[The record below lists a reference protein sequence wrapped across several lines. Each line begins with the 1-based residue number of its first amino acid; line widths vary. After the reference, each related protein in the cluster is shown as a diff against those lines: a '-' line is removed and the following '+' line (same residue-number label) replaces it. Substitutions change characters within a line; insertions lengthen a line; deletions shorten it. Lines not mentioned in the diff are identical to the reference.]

1 LLSAG
6 LWWLSGFP
14 EALRFR
20 RAAGRVAETQS
31 AYLVDL
37 CQRNQESAYFRQYG
51 VRRAEDFREKL
62 PLVSYADLESW
73 IDRMARGE
81 SRVLCSEPVKL
92 FEPTSGT
99 QAIKLIPYTRSLKAE
114 FQRGLAA
121 WISDLYA
128 QKPGLLRGKAYW
140 SITPPPQ
147 RPTYTE
153 GGIPIGFED
162 DAAYLSGWEQ
172 KLVRRLLA
180 VPRAGDLDQ
189 TLEQLLHCPDL
200 SLVSVWSP
208 TFWLLLLE
216 RLRRH
221 WDAWARRP
229 ALANRMARAETQGL
243 SALWPQLR
251 LLSCWADGPSVR
263 FLPALRAD
271 FPEMF
276 IQPKGLLATEAF
288 LTFPVLGRRGAALSV
303 RSHYFEFLDEAGQ
316 LWLAHQLNSGQ
327 TYEVVVSTSG
337 GLYRYRLGDR
347 LKVTGFLRDC
357 PLLRFVGRTGL
368 VSDHFGEKLTPEA
381 VELWLPTRQGP
392 CFVAFEGDG
401 YVLYGQGDLRDAVSV
416 GEESLCFFYHYRL
429 CRELGQLAPLRAYEL
444 EENAWEPFYARLES
458 LGRRRGEVKPL
469 ALRLEVDWSHSL
481 PGRFINADCSGAA
494 SPPA

>member
-1 LLSAG
+1 MLSAG
-6 LWWLSGFP
+6 LWWLSGLT

-20 RAAGRVAETQS
+20 RATGRVAEAQS
-31 AYLVDL
+31 AYLQDL
-37 CQRNQESAYFRQYG
+37 CQRNQQSAYFRHYG
-51 VRRAEDFREKL
+51 LRRAEEFREKL
-62 PLVSYADLESW
+62 PLVSYADLEPW
-73 IDRMARGE
+73 IERMARGE
-81 SRVLCSEPVKL
+81 TGVLCTEQVKL

-128 QKPGLLRGKAYW
+128 QKPGLMRGKAYW

-147 RPTYTE
+147 RPQTTE

-162 DAAYLSGWEQ
+162 DAAYLSGWGQ
-172 KLVRRLLA
+172 KLVRGLLA
-180 VPRAGDLDQ
+180 VPQAGDLDQ

-216 RLRRH
+216 RLRSQWRS
-221 WDAWARRP
+221 WARQP
-229 ALANRMARAETQGL
+229 ALATRMARAETHGL

-251 LLSCWADGPSVR
+251 LLSCWADGPSRR

-271 FPEMF
+271 FPEVF

-288 LTFPVLGRRGAALSV
+288 LTFPVLGRRGAALSL
-303 RSHYFEFLDEAGQ
+303 RSHYFEFLDEAGN
-316 LWLAHQLNSGQ
+316 LLLAHELSEGR

-347 LKVTGFLRDC
+347 LKVTGYWRDC

-381 VELWLPTRQGP
+381 VELWIPTRQGP
-392 CFVAFEGDG
+392 CFVAFEQDG
-401 YVLYGQGDLRDAVSV
+401 YVLYGRGDLLQAVRD
-416 GEESLCFFYHYRL
+416 GEQSLCFFYHYRL
-429 CRELGQLAPLRAYEL
+429 CRELGQLAPLRGYEL

-458 LGRRRGEVKPL
+458 LGRRQGEVKPL
-469 ALRLEVDWSHSL
+469 ALRLEVDWSHYL
-481 PGRFINADCSGAA
+481 PGRFVSADCEDAA
-494 SPPA
+494 NPPA